1 MRLGNQEPTFER
13 IGGYASSRGADAVAM
28 FGEYGVSFMPA
39 QERELEL
46 FLAVDGNGDIAA
58 KTICISK
65 PRQNGKSFAVRFY
78 AIWQAV
84 VEGMAVLF
92 SAHNGSTTRKMFRFI
107 VDFIENHDDFRVELK
122 PGNQGIYRAQGH
134 EGIYFRNGGCIE
146 FSTRTNSGARGGTY
160 AIIVVDEAQELTD
173 EQLEALKPTQM
184 AAGGMDKDDDPQTI
198 YLGTPPNPKSPGT
211 VFYRFHE
218 QAHQGDTSVWW
229 QEWAVEKIPDDPKD
243 PDVWYRTNPAM
254 GYMIKES
261 TMLDAVDTLSPEGAA
276 RELFGW
282 WSKTGAYETVID
294 ADAWAAC
301 FTEHPIQD
309 GVICYAV
316 KFSPDGS
323 LGTIAAAIKDES
335 VTHVEV
341 VDSVDMAAG
350 LGFFTSWLVKRR
362 DKAAQIV
369 VDGQSNAQALIDALL
384 AEGVRRNLIIKPRT
398 SDFIAATSTFL
409 DAVKSRRVTHYI
421 DTALDASATKC
432 AKRNIGKDG
441 GFGFSSTDEAEAS
454 LIEAC
459 CLAYWAA
466 ATTKRQPGRKTGVA
480 F

>member
-1 MRLGNQEPTFER
+1 MRLGNQQPTFER
-13 IGGYASSRGADAVAM
+13 IGDYSSSRGKEAVEL
-28 FGEYGVSFMPA
+28 FRGYGVDFMPA

-46 FLAVDGNGDIAA
+46 FLAVDKDGNMAA
-58 KTICISK
+58 KTIGISK
-65 PRQNGKSFAVRFY
+65 PRQNGKSYSARFY
-78 AIWQAV
+78 AIWQAA
-84 VEGMAVLF
+84 VEDMAVLF
-92 SAHNGSTTRKMFRFI
+92 SAQNGATTRKMFRYI
-107 VDFIENHDDFRVELK
+107 VDFIESHDDFKSELK
-122 PGNQGIYRAQGH
+122 GIYRAQGH
-134 EGIYFRNGGCIE
+134 EGIYFRNGGSIE

-184 AAGGMDKDDDPQTI
+184 AAGGFEDDDPQTI

-211 VFYRFHE
+211 VFFRFHE
-218 QAHQGDTSVWW
+218 QAHQGDTSIWW
-229 QEWAVEKIPDDPKD
+229 QEWAVDSIPENPRD

-261 TMLDAVDTLSPEGAA
+261 TMLDAVDSLSPEGAA

-282 WSKTGAYETVID
+282 WSKVGAYETVID
-294 ADAWAAC
+294 PEAWQAC
-301 FTEHPIQD
+301 FTDHPIQD
-309 GVICYAV
+309 GTVCYAV

-323 LGTIAAAIKDES
+323 LGTIAAAVKDEDK
-335 VTHVEV
+335 VHVEI
-341 VDSVDMAAG
+341 VDSVDMACG
-350 LGFFTSWLVKRR
+350 LGFFTEWLLPRK

-384 AEGVRRNLIIKPRT
+384 LGGVKRQAIIKPRV

-409 DAVKSRRVTHYI
+409 DAVKTRRVTHYI
-421 DTALDASATKC
+421 DGALDASATRC

-441 GFGFSSTDEAEAS
+441 GFGFSSTDEGEAS

-466 ATTKRQPGRKTGVA
+466 VNTKRQPGRKTGVA

>member
-1 MRLGNQEPTFER
+1 MRLGDQEPTFER
-13 IGGYASSRGADAVAM
+13 IGVYSASRGRDAVKM
-28 FGEYGVSFMPA
+28 FNEYGVAFMPA

-46 FLAVDGNGDIAA
+46 FLATDSNGDIAG

-65 PRQNGKSFAVRFY
+65 PRQNGKSYSARYY

-84 VEGMAVLF
+84 VNGMAVLF
-92 SAHNGSTTRKMFRFI
+92 SAQNGSTIRKMFRFI
-107 VDFIENHDDFRVELK
+107 VDFIEGNDDFKAELK
-122 PGNQGIYRAQGH
+122 PNGIYRAQGH

-184 AAGGMDKDDDPQTI
+184 AAGGIDKDDDPQTI

-218 QAHQGDTSVWW
+218 QAHQGDTSIWW
-229 QEWAVEKIPDDPKD
+229 QEWAVDAIPKD
-243 PDVWYRTNPAM
+243 PHDKDVWYRTNPAM

-261 TMLDAVDTLSPEGAA
+261 TMVDAIDSLSPEGAA

-301 FTEHPIQD
+301 FTDHPIQD

-323 LGTIAAAIKDES
+323 VGTIAAAVKGED
-335 VTHVEV
+335 VVHVEV
-341 VDSVDMAAG
+341 VDSVDMAYG
-350 LGFFTSWLVKRR
+350 LGFFTDWLITRES
-362 DKAAQIV
+362 KAAQIV
-369 VDGQSNAQALIDALL
+369 VDGQSNAQALVDALL
-384 AEGVRRNLIIKPRT
+384 AGGVKRQAIIKPRT
-398 SDFIAATSTFL
+398 SDFIAATSSFL

-421 DTALDASATKC
+421 DTALDASATMC

-441 GFGFSSTDEAEAS
+441 GFGFASTDAAEAS

-466 ATTKRQPGRKTGVA
+466 INTKRQPGRKTGVA